1 MSRIYLRSLQRVCV
15 KARVCFASE
24 LKLFKF
30 NREIMS
36 QNQLSLP
43 GNPSIHTVSKL
54 EMTISSKD
62 DSSSL
67 TSVALTELMESK
79 TSSNLIIEV
88 ILNPNSEVLNVLYL
102 FFLLEPSLE
111 KDYCILQSVPFP

>member
-1 MSRIYLRSLQRVCV
+1 
-15 KARVCFASE
+15 
-24 LKLFKF
+24 
-30 NREIMS
+30 MS